1 MSAQFQKGNFIIVP
15 NKHKLNKLSMKAQV
29 TWLALCA
36 HADEDGY
43 CWPSIPTLSKLS
55 GVGERTI
62 KRGIEELVA
71 VKFVTKK
78 QRKKEDGSFHS
89 NYYTLFEH
97 LKKGG

>member
-1 MSAQFQKGNFIIVP
+1 
-15 NKHKLNKLSMKAQV
+15 MKAQV

-43 CWPSIPTLSKLS
+43 CWPSVPTLSKLS

-62 KRGIEELVA
+62 QRGIEELISL
-71 VKFVTKK
+71 KFVEKK

-89 NYYTLFEH
+89 NYYTLYEH
-97 LKKGG
+97 LLKKKGEGGAK